1 MRKLP
6 LPSRERG
13 GRGGILG
20 FADAHQ
26 LEKKRVPMQQFQFH
40 SARSISDA
48 LRFLSEKGDQTTIIA
63 GGTDLIP
70 RLRQEDSRPEFV
82 LNILEIERLN
92 GITEQNH
99 TLRIGSTTTHTQL
112 VESDLLQKICPSLGQ
127 AAASV
132 GGPLIRNRGT
142 IGGNIANASPAAD
155 LAPALLS
162 LDADAVLM
170 SEKGT
175 RVVALKDF
183 FTGPGKTALNP
194 DELLVEISIPLP
206 KGKSVFLKL
215 GRRQAMTLSIV
226 NVAVCLEMEGRNCR
240 NARIAMG
247 SVAPTP
253 IRCPRAE
260 MLLMDKAIDP
270 ELISK
275 CAAEAMAMS
284 KPLDDQ
290 RAKAWYRVQ
299 AGAVLLRRALMQAA
313 GLER

>member
-1 MRKLP
+1 
-6 LPSRERG
+6 
-13 GRGGILG
+13 
-20 FADAHQ
+20 
-26 LEKKRVPMQQFQFH
+26 MQHFQFY
-40 SARSISDA
+40 SAKSLSDA
-48 LRFLSEKGDQTTIIA
+48 LRFLSEKGHQTRIIA

-70 RLRQEDSRPEFV
+70 QLRQEDSRPEFV
-82 LNILEIERLN
+82 LNILEIEGLK
-92 GITEQNH
+92 GITERNH

-112 VESDLLQKICPSLGQ
+112 MESDILQKLCPALGQ

-155 LAPALLS
+155 LAPALLT
-162 LDADAVLM
+162 LDAEAAIM

-206 KGKSVFLKL
+206 QGKSVFLKL

-240 NARIAMG
+240 KARIAMG

-253 IRCPRAE
+253 IRCSRAE

-275 CAAEAMAMS
+275 CAGEAMAMS
-284 KPLDDQ
+284 EPLDDQ
-290 RAKAWYRVQ
+290 RAKAWYRLQ
-299 AGAVLLRRALMQAA
+299 AGVVLLRRALMQAA

>member
-1 MRKLP
+1 
-6 LPSRERG
+6 
-13 GRGGILG
+13 
-20 FADAHQ
+20 
-26 LEKKRVPMQQFQFH
+26 MQHFQFY
-40 SARSISDA
+40 SAKSLRDA
-48 LRFLSEKGDQTTIIA
+48 LRFLSEKGEQTKIIA

-70 RLRQEDSRPEFV
+70 RLREENSRPEFV

-92 GITEQNH
+92 GIRERNH

-112 VESDLLQKICPSLGQ
+112 VESDILQGNYPSLGQ

-155 LAPALLS
+155 LAPALLT
-162 LDADAVLM
+162 LDAEVVLM

-206 KGKSVFLKL
+206 KGQSVFLKL

-226 NVAVCLEMEGRNCR
+226 NVAVCLEMEGRICR
-240 NARIAMG
+240 DAKIAMG

-260 MLLMDKAIDP
+260 MLLMDKEIDL

-275 CAAEAMAMS
+275 CAGEAMAMS
-284 KPLDDQ
+284 QPLDDQ

-299 AGAVLLRRALMQAA
+299 TGAVLLRRALVQAA